1 MSLVTPAL
9 IVLTYLLLAAA
20 GYVVTASSFKP
31 DASGLVFLPFALVG
45 TLILWRKPRNTIG
58 WLLSTAAVGAGLG
71 TFAQQYA
78 FNGLVTGGGPLPLVG
93 LAAWLASW
101 VWGVLL
107 GSLLLLTFLFP
118 TGRPVTPG
126 WTPVVAI
133 CAGLVGINTVISAFS
148 PSTAFALSWR
158 GFHPELTNPLGL
170 EALRPIQDAFRESGW
185 ALLVLLGIAFVSVIA
200 RFRRASGIESQ
211 QMKWGLGGFGVFLL
225 SLAVGRALT
234 GSAYDVAAAIA
245 VGAIPASIGIAVL
258 RHRLYDIDLLINRT
272 LVYGATSGT
281 IALTFLAGIVALQAV
296 LRPLTSGSE
305 LAIAASTLVSFALF
319 QPIRRRVQSA
329 VDRRFDRSRYDAV
342 RTLDAFTVR
351 LRDEVDLDAVRADLL
366 GAVRETVAPVHAS
379 LWLRERRAREIATA
393 RRIVTPA
400 RD

>member
-1 MSLVTPAL
+1 MILSLVTPAL
-9 IVLTYLLLAAA
+9 IVVTYLLLAAA
-20 GYVVTASSFKP
+20 EYVVTSWSLEP
-31 DASGLVFLPFALVG
+31 DASGFVFLPFALVG
-45 TLILWRKPRNTIG
+45 ALILWRKPRNTIG
-58 WLLSTAAVGAGLG
+58 WLLSATAVSAGLG
-71 TFAQQYA
+71 SFAQQYA
-78 FNGLVTGGGPLPLVG
+78 LYGIVTTGGPHPLVG

-126 WTPVVAI
+126 WTPVVSTCVGVI
-133 CAGLVGINTVISAFS
+133 CVNTIVSAFS

-170 EALRPIQDAFRESGW
+170 EALRSIQEAFRDKSGW
-185 ALLVLLGIAFVSVIA
+185 ALLLLLGIALVSVIA

-211 QMKWGLGGFGVFLL
+211 QMKWGLGGFSVFLL

-234 GSAYDVAAAIA
+234 GSAYDMAAAIA

-258 RHRLYDIDLLINRT
+258 RHRLYDIDLLIKRT
-272 LVYGATSGT
+272 LVYGATSGA
-281 IALTFLAGIVALQAV
+281 IAVTLFAGIVALQAI

-342 RTLDAFTVR
+342 RTLDTFAVR
-351 LRDEVDLDAVRADLL
+351 LRDEVDLDAVRTDLL
-366 GAVRETVAPVHAS
+366 GAVRETMAPVHAS
-379 LWLRERRAREIATA
+379 LWLRERGAREIAAA
-393 RRIVTPA
+393 RRSVM
-400 RD
+400 

>member
-1 MSLVTPAL
+1 MIMSLVTPAL
-9 IVLTYLLLAAA
+9 IVVTYLLLAAA
-20 GYVVTASSFKP
+20 GYVVTSWSFTP
-31 DASGLVFLPFALVG
+31 DASGFVFLPFALVG
-45 TLILWRKPRNTIG
+45 ALILWRKPRNVIG
-58 WLLSTAAVGAGLG
+58 WLLSTTALSAGLG
-71 TFAQQYA
+71 SFAQQYA
-78 FNGLVTGGGPLPLVG
+78 LYGIVTAGGPFPLVG

-133 CAGLVGINTVISAFS
+133 CVGLISINTVVSAFS

-158 GFHPELTNPLGL
+158 GFHPELTNPLGF
-170 EALRPIQDAFRESGW
+170 EALRSIQEALRESGW
-185 ALLVLLGIAFVSVIA
+185 ALLLLLGIAFVSVIA

-245 VGAIPASIGIAVL
+245 VGAIPSSIGIAVL

-272 LVYGATSGT
+272 LVYGATSGA
-281 IALTFLAGIVALQAV
+281 IALTFFAGIVALQTL
-296 LRPLTSGSE
+296 LRPLTAGSE
-305 LAIAASTLVSFALF
+305 LAVAASTLASFALF
-319 QPIRRRVQSA
+319 QPLRRRVQAA
-329 VDRRFDRSRYDAV
+329 VDRRFDRSRYDAARSV
-342 RTLDAFTVR
+342 EVFADR
-351 LRDEVDLDAVRADLL
+351 LRDQVDLAALRSDLL
-366 GAVRETVAPVHAS
+366 AAVRETMAPVHAS
-379 LWLRERRAREIATA
+379 LWLRERGAREGALRD
-393 RRIVTPA
+393 RRP
-400 RD
+400 